1 MERSNHIRSQAL
13 KWTALAFIFLFC
25 YAAAN
30 KLLEFDTFR
39 VQLGQS
45 PLLAPYAHWV
55 AIAVPFTEI
64 AISLLLASP
73 RLRHV
78 GFLFS
83 FGLMVMFTAYIIIIL
98 NYSAFVPCS
107 CGGILS
113 EMGWTE
119 HLAFNSAFVLLA
131 LGAVVVDER
140 AKITVGRRLLYSF
153 AIALSG
159 SATVIILFFLSEE
172 EMHRNN
178 GFLRRYP
185 QHPVGDLK
193 GIPLRYNSYYIAG
206 FEKDRILLGNST
218 APLHLLSVDTSLVKT
233 KEIRIEIEDSK
244 DYPFAS
250 VKVRVQPPDFYLGDG
265 SIPIMY
271 QGSTSNW
278 KAKTLLR
285 EKNYFSLFEP
295 LGNGNFAVRTNLQSN
310 GQNVLAG
317 ITAGQK
323 ETMKIYGAALEAKV
337 DGIFDTDGM
346 LLYSQDLKKVIYVY
360 YYRNSFVVAGDN
372 FKSFYEGKTIDT
384 ITQVPMDFAYLKGNT
399 EKKFARQPE
408 KVNRYAATS
417 GNYLFVKSDRLGR
430 YETEE
435 MSRQASII
443 DVYNLSKDSY
453 EFSFYLYHYGGEEIQ
468 SFMVYGDI
476 LVGLTKKHLVATR
489 LKKAYFNN

>member
-1 MERSNHIRSQAL
+1 MERTNHIRRQAL
-13 KWTALAFIFLFC
+13 KWTAIAFIFLFC

-45 PLLAPYAHWV
+45 PLLAPYAPWV
-55 AIAVPFTEI
+55 AIAVPFTEV
-64 AISLLLASP
+64 AISLLLISP
-73 RLRHV
+73 RLRYI

-113 EMGWTE
+113 KMGWTE

-131 LGAVVVDER
+131 LAAVLVDER
-140 AKITVGRRLLYSF
+140 PKITPGRRLFHSLV
-153 AIALSG
+153 IAATG
-159 SATVIILFFLSEE
+159 CATVIILFFLSEE
-172 EMHRNN
+172 EIHRNN

-193 GIPLRYNSYYIAG
+193 GIPLKYNSYYIAG
-206 FEKDRILLGNST
+206 FEKDHILLGNST
-218 APLHLLSVDTSLVKT
+218 APLHLLSIDTSLVKT
-233 KEIRIEIEDSK
+233 EEIRIEIEDSK

-250 VKVRVQPPDFYLGDG
+250 VKIRIQPPNFYLGDG
-265 SIPIMY
+265 SIPIVY

-278 KAKTLLR
+278 TAKTLLR

-295 LGNGNFAVRTNLQSN
+295 VGNGNFAVRTNLQSN

-323 ETMKIYGAALEAKV
+323 ETMKIYGTALEAKV
-337 DGIFDTDGM
+337 YGIFDTDGI
-346 LLYSQDLKKVIYVY
+346 LLYNQELKKVIYVY
-360 YYRNSFVVAGDN
+360 YYRNSFVVAGNN
-372 FKSFYEGKTIDT
+372 FKSFYQGKTIDT
-384 ITQVPMDFAYLKGNT
+384 ITQVPMNFAYLKGNT

-408 KVNRYAATS
+408 KVNRFAATS

-443 DVYNLSKDSY
+443 DVYDLSKDSY
-453 EFSFYLYHYGGEEIQ
+453 EFSFYLYHYDGEEIQ

-489 LKKAYFNN
+489 LKNSFFNN

>member
-1 MERSNHIRSQAL
+1 MERSNHIRRQAL

-73 RLRHV
+73 RLRHI

-131 LGAVVVDER
+131 LAAVLADDRTKV
-140 AKITVGRRLLYSF
+140 TPGRRLVHCL

-178 GFLRRYP
+178 GFIRRYP

-218 APLHLLSVDTSLVKT
+218 APLHLLSIDTSLKKT

-295 LGNGNFAVRTNLQSN
+295 LGNGNFAVRTNQQGDGKN
-310 GQNVLAG
+310 ALASIMAHGKEAVEIYSG
-317 ITAGQK
+317 ILKTKG
-323 ETMKIYGAALEAKV
+323 

-346 LLYSQDLKKVIYVY
+346 LLYNQDLKKVIYVY

-384 ITQVPMDFAYLKGNT
+384 ITQVPMDFAYLKRNT

-443 DVYNLSKDSY
+443 DVYDLSKRSY
-453 EFSFYLYHYGGEEIQ
+453 EFSFYLYHYGGEEIL

-489 LKKAYFNN
+489 LKKAHFNN

>member
-25 YAAAN
+25 YAATN

-45 PLLAPYAHWV
+45 PLLGTYAYWV
-55 AIAVPFTEI
+55 VFAIPSIEI
-64 AISLLLASP
+64 LISILLALP
-73 RLRHV
+73 KLRYI

-83 FGLMVMFTAYIIIIL
+83 FGLMVMFTAYITIIL

-113 EMGWTE
+113 EMNWTQ
-119 HLAFNSAFVLLA
+119 HLVFNIVFVLLA
-131 LGAVVVDER
+131 LAAVLLNGQPE
-140 AKITVGRRLLYSF
+140 ITISKRLLHSLGI
-153 AIALSG
+153 AIIG
-159 SATVIILFFLSEE
+159 SLTVIILFLLSEE
-172 EMHRNN
+172 EIHRNN
-178 GFLRRYP
+178 GFIRRYP
-185 QHPVGDLK
+185 HHPVGDLK

-218 APLHLLSVDTSLVKT
+218 APLHLLSVDTSLKKT

-323 ETMKIYGAALEAKV
+323 ETMKIYGAALEAKL
-337 DGIFDTDGM
+337 DGIFETDGM
-346 LLYSQDLKKVIYVY
+346 LLYNEDLKKVIYVY

-384 ITQVPMDFAYLKGNT
+384 ITQVPMDFAYLKRNT

-443 DVYNLSKDSY
+443 DVYDLSKRSY

-489 LKKAYFNN
+489 LKKSFFNN